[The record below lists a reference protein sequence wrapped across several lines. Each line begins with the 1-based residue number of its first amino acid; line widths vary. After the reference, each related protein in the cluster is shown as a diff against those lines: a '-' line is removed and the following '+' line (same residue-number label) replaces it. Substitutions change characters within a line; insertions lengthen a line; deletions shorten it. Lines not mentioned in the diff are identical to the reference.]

1 MKPLKIGLALG
12 SGAARGWAHIGVIR
26 ALEEMGVEPDIV
38 TGTSIGSLVGG
49 AYAAGKL
56 DELEQ
61 WVRDM
66 DRWTVFNLL
75 DLGLSGGG
83 MISGKKVFDHARER
97 FGKTDIRSL
106 QRRYAAIATDLY
118 TGKEIWLREGD
129 LFSVARASCGMPGL
143 LAPTAHDGRWLVDGA
158 LVNPVPVSL
167 ARALEADFVIAVHLN
182 SQVHVDDDDEFPPHD
197 QAPQS
202 ENDKTAKDAEQKAR
216 AERQDELED
225 EEEQGLFQNFLARSQ
240 NYMDQVRSKFNKE
253 PRSPSML
260 GVMAGSIDIMQERIT
275 KARMAGDPPD
285 ILLQP
290 KLGSI
295 GLLEFD
301 QGADAIRIGYETTM
315 RLKDLILDEIRI
327 MYKRRNG
334 GPTLPKTKK
343 RSSEQ
348 KKMSPSKAGK

>member
-12 SGAARGWAHIGVIR
+12 SGAARGWAHIGVIK
-26 ALEEMGVEPDIV
+26 ALEDMGVEVDIV

-61 WVRDM
+61 WVLDM

-75 DLGLSGGG
+75 DFGFSSGG
-83 MISGKKVFDHARER
+83 MVSGKKVFEHARER
-97 FGKTDIRSL
+97 FGKLDVQELPRK
-106 QRRYAAIATDLY
+106 YAAIATDLY

-129 LFSVARASCGMPGL
+129 LFSVARASCAMPGL
-143 LAPTAHDGRWLVDGA
+143 LAPRAFDGRWLVDGA

-167 ARALEADFVIAVHLN
+167 ARALDADFVIAVHLN
-182 SQVHVDDDDEFPPHD
+182 SQVHVDDDYDELPPHD
-197 QAPQS
+197 QSPQN
-202 ENDKTAKDAEQKAR
+202 ENDQSAR
-216 AERQDELED
+216 AATQAKTKNVDDED
-225 EEEQGLFQNFLARSQ
+225 DDQNVFQSFLAKSS
-240 NYMDQVRSKFNKE
+240 NYLDQVRSRFNKE

-290 KLGSI
+290 KLGGI

-301 QGADAIRIGYETTM
+301 QGEEAIRIGYETTM

-334 GPTLPKTKK
+334 GPQRSDVAK
-343 RSSEQ
+343 RDR
-348 KKMSPSKAGK
+348 